1 MGWVQ
6 SFWMLVITSF
16 NGILQFLTLLIIV
29 LIKSLKSADHSHQ
42 KAHNSRQ
49 IPFLNLIGIEPIVI
63 FPKHV
68 SVVLCSFQNRSLN
81 IFWQAVC

>member
-1 MGWVQ
+1 
-6 SFWMLVITSF
+6 MLVITSF

-68 SVVLCSFQNRSLN
+68 RVLFCARFKTDHLTYFGKLFVN
-81 IFWQAVC
+81 